1 MASLSAP
8 QSASETPPTGTPYCG
23 ATRPC
28 LKTCGRIDGNFL
40 QRPARQNPSIAGLTN
55 VLYSALATI
64 NALII
69 PVDHLYGRHVLCDY
83 INSMNIPDL
92 VVCSPDVGFAKSA
105 SQYAKILGVPVVIG
119 NKHRADHT
127 ENAEILEVIGD
138 VAGKN
143 VVLVDD
149 FTITGRTLIN
159 MANALKQRGAKDIY
173 AAVTHAVLSKG
184 AAPLI
189 GESQIKQMLI
199 TDTVEAAFDPL
210 PPNIRVVSVAPFFAE
225 AIRSIHD
232 RTSVSMLFP
241 EP

>member
-1 MASLSAP
+1 
-8 QSASETPPTGTPYCG
+8 
-23 ATRPC
+23 
-28 LKTCGRIDGNFL
+28 
-40 QRPARQNPSIAGLTN
+40 
-55 VLYSALATI
+55 
-64 NALII
+64 
-69 PVDHLYGRHVLCDY
+69 
-83 INSMNIPDL
+83 MNISDL

-119 NKHRADHT
+119 NKQRADHT
-127 ENAEILEVIGD
+127 ETIEVLEVIGD

-149 FTITGRTLIN
+149 FTITGRTLIG
-159 MANALKQRGAKDIY
+159 MADALKQRGAQDIY

-184 AAPLI
+184 AAPRI

-210 PPNIRVVSVAPFFAE
+210 PPNISVVSVAPFFAE

-241 EP
+241 EQ